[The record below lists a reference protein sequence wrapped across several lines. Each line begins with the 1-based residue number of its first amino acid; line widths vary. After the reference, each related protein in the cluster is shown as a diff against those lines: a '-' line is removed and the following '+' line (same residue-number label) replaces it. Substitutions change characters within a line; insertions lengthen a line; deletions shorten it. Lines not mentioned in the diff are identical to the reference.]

1 MSVPHQQTASQIL
14 LNAALLCAFA
24 LITGLP
30 RILEW
35 MNFLFHELEGEFAAF
50 AIPSD
55 VWVYFRVFH
64 LWINGGGIAL
74 SVVLVVAAS
83 LSTPTAEIAKWVKRV
98 FMVASFGAL
107 ASIVLFVIANSEKNE
122 LVQRFQDR
130 DPMITSAFDAFY
142 CHAQGTKLCGKEKD
156 VAKLLRMFSG
166 EDLCCAKSSST
177 SDFEAMENAF
187 YGCRYAFT
195 ANGMRISTAQHR
207 FLDKYS
213 ERLGIR
219 VYDTTTV
226 SREEDA
232 AVNAWCGH
240 FLLTASGSPTTARRL
255 ASHVAPSTAHDEAF
269 VAFVKRL
276 DDLFAVDLKFV
287 VVRLLV
293 LGALG
298 LFR

>member
-1 MSVPHQQTASQIL
+1 MSVPHQPTTSRIL

-30 RILEW
+30 RILAW
-35 MNFLFHELEGEFAAF
+35 MNFLSHELEGEFAAF

-55 VWVYFRVFH
+55 VWAYFRVFH
-64 LWINGGGIAL
+64 LWISGGGIVL
-74 SVVLVVAAS
+74 SVVLVITVS
-83 LSTPTAEIAKWVKRV
+83 LCTPSAEITKRVKRV
-98 FMVASFGAL
+98 FMVISFGAL
-107 ASIVLFVIANSEKNE
+107 VSIVPFGIANSSKDE

-142 CHAQGTKLCGKEKD
+142 CHAQGTKLCGKEKE
-156 VAKLLRMFSG
+156 VTKLLRMFSG
-166 EDLCCAKSSST
+166 EDLCRAKSSSA
-177 SDFEAMENAF
+177 SDFDAMENIF

-195 ANGMRISTAQHR
+195 ANGMRISTTQYR

-213 ERLGIR
+213 ERLGTR
-219 VYDTTTV
+219 SYDTTTV

-232 AVNAWCGH
+232 TVNAWCGH
-240 FLLTASGSPTTARRL
+240 FLLTASGSPTTTRRL

-269 VAFVKRL
+269 AAFVKRL
-276 DDLFAVDLKFV
+276 DDLFAVDLEFV

-298 LFR
+298 LFW